1 MTATIV
7 IPAAGA
13 ARRMGG
19 EDKLLRHVDG
29 VPLIRR
35 AALHA
40 LASGQRVLV
49 TLRPN
54 DGARRAALAGLALRV
69 LPVGDHATGMSA
81 SLRCAAAD
89 TGPASPLMILP
100 ADMPE
105 IGAGDLERL
114 WTAHAAN
121 PERIIQGMAG
131 SIPGHPVILPPDIVP
146 EMGLLSGDTGARAI
160 LTKHHRRILP
170 VPLFERRAI
179 LDLDTPQ
186 DWEDWSV
193 SRPATDL
200 SEDGP
205 RDPFA
210 AALDDPED
218 CVLAVITAV
227 HGTGWRRAG
236 AMMCLWRDGR
246 IDGQLTGGC
255 IEADLA
261 LHVRQ
266 VLDGGRPV
274 TLRYGIGSPFF
285 DIRLPCG
292 GGLDITLFPV
302 GDTRSL
308 RDMACLDRGR
318 VRTALRFQP
327 DGAIGL
333 DPTGRTG
340 WRGFD
345 FVAARVPEIQFLVF
359 GQGEDASLFARL
371 AKSAGYNVVRA
382 DEAGPGAAVGGAV
395 DPDSPDGGDIL
406 LLADARTAVLTFHH
420 DHEKDVGIIAAA
432 LRGPACYVGAL
443 GSRRVAA
450 RRLRLLQEAGIDPD
464 RLARL
469 HAPVGLI
476 PSTRDARGLALSIL
490 AEIVALDLA
499 LRTRSAVR
507 ADGCND
513 IETIGTR
520 SGRSASFPPTE
531 SDHILTRGSGRRP

>member
-1 MTATIV
+1 MTGTIV

-19 EDKLLRHVDG
+19 DDKLLRHVDG

-40 LASGQRVLV
+40 LTSGQRVLV
-49 TLRPN
+49 TLRPED
-54 DGARRAALAGLALRV
+54 DGRRAALAGLALRV
-69 LPVGDHATGMSA
+69 LTVADAATGMSA
-81 SLRCAAAD
+81 SLRRAATD

-105 IGAGDLERL
+105 IGAGDLKRL

-131 SIPGHPVILPPDIVP
+131 PVPGHPVILPPDILP
-146 EMGLLSGDTGARAI
+146 EMAGLSGDTGARSI
-160 LTKHHRRILP
+160 LARHHRRILR
-170 VPLFERRAI
+170 VPLFGRRAI
-179 LDLDTPQ
+179 IDLDTPQ
-186 DWEDWSV
+186 DWAVW
-193 SRPATDL
+193 
-200 SEDGP
+200 
-205 RDPFA
+205 A
-210 AALDDPED
+210 AARQSTELLKVSGVDPIAALLDDPTN
-218 CVLAVITAV
+218 CVIAMITAV
-227 HGTGWRRAG
+227 HGTGWRKPG

-246 IDGQLTGGC
+246 MAGQLTGGC

-261 LHVRQ
+261 LYVRE
-266 VLDGGRPV
+266 VLDGTGQV
-274 TLRYGIGSPFF
+274 TLRYGVGSPFF

-292 GGLDITLFPV
+292 GGLDVTLFPV
-302 GDTRSL
+302 GDTRAI

-318 VRTALRFQP
+318 VGTGLRFR
-327 DGAIGL
+327 
-333 DPTGRTG
+333 TGGEIALEPVARTG
-340 WRGFD
+340 WRGSD

-359 GQGEDASLFARL
+359 GQGEEASIFTHI
-371 AKSAGYNVVRA
+371 AKSAGYRVVRA
-382 DEAGPGAAVGGAV
+382 PEGDAT
-395 DPDSPDGGDIL
+395 DPDNPNGGDIL

-420 DHEKDVGIIAAA
+420 DHERDVAIIAAA

-443 GSRRVAA
+443 GSRRVASQ
-450 RRLRLLQEAGIDPD
+450 RLHLLQEAGIDRD

-499 LRTRSAVR
+499 PRAQSAAR
-507 ADGCND
+507 ADGNGD
-513 IETIGTR
+513 DEMIGKR
-520 SGRSASFPPTE
+520 SGRSASFPPTKG
-531 SDHILTRGSGRRP
+531 DQILTCESGRRT

>member
-19 EDKLLRHVDG
+19 DDKLLRHVDG

-40 LASGQRVLV
+40 VASGQRVLV
-49 TLRPN
+49 TLRPE
-54 DGARRAALAGLALRV
+54 DHARRAALAGLALRL
-69 LPVGDHATGMSA
+69 LPVGDAATGMSA

-89 TGPASPLMILP
+89 IGPASPLMILP

-105 IGAGDLERL
+105 ISASDLARL
-114 WTAHAAN
+114 WTAQAAN

-131 SIPGHPVILPPDIVP
+131 HVPGHPVILPPDLVP
-146 EMGLLSGDTGARAI
+146 ELGHLSGDTGARAI
-160 LTKHHRRILP
+160 LAWHHQRILP
-170 VPLFERRAI
+170 VPLFGRRAI

-186 DWEDWSV
+186 DWEAWAA
-193 SRPATDL
+193 SRHHTEVPQDV
-200 SEDGP
+200 EV
-205 RDPFA
+205 DPIA
-210 AALDDPED
+210 AALDDPTD
-218 CVLAVITAV
+218 CALAVITAV
-227 HGTGWRRAG
+227 HGSGWRRPG

-246 IDGQLTGGC
+246 MTGQLTGGC
-255 IEADLA
+255 VEADLA
-261 LHVRQ
+261 SYVGE
-266 VLDGGRPV
+266 VLDGTGPV
-274 TLRYGIGSPFF
+274 TLRYGDGSPFF

-302 GDTRSL
+302 GDTRSI
-308 RDMACLDRGR
+308 RDVACLGRGR
-318 VRTALRFQP
+318 VPAGLRFRP

-333 DPTGRTG
+333 ELAARTG

-359 GQGEDASLFARL
+359 GQGEDAGVFARL
-371 AKSAGYNVVRA
+371 AKSAGYRVVHA
-382 DEAGPGAAVGGAV
+382 DEATPGPAVGGAA
-395 DPDSPDGGDIL
+395 DPVSPDIGDIL
-406 LLADARTAVLTFHH
+406 LLADTRTAVLTFHH
-420 DHEKDVGIIAAA
+420 EHEDNIAIIAAA

-450 RRLRLLQEAGIDPD
+450 RRLQMLREAGIDRD
-464 RLARL
+464 RLVRF

-490 AEIVALDLA
+490 AEIVALDLVPG
-499 LRTRSAVR
+499 TQSAAR
-507 ADGCND
+507 ADGCDGN
-513 IETIGTR
+513 ETSGRR
-520 SGRSASFPPTE
+520 SERSASFP
-531 SDHILTRGSGRRP
+531 SARGDQILTRDSGRRT